1 MKTVNYLLR
10 DGGKI
15 TATSASQFVTRLRES
30 SRFDSDCSDAEYMS
44 NFAGRF
50 AELHGVSLAT
60 DTPESFL
67 NSLMRCGYVSVV
79 E

>member
-30 SRFDSDCSDAEYMS
+30 SRFDSDCSDEEYMS
-44 NFAGRF
+44 SFADRF
-50 AELHGVSLAT
+50 AELHGVPVAT

-67 NSLMRCGYVSVV
+67 DSLMRCGYVSVAK
-79 E
+79 